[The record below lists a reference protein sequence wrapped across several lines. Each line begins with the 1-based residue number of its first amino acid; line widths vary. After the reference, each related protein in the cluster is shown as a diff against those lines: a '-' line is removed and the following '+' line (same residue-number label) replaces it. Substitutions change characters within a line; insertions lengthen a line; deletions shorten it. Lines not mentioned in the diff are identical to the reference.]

1 MKLVCSADIPLVCSF
16 VCLFFVCL
24 SITYCKF
31 WLLLIGDIKVE
42 VREVAKELDGVTEWL
57 LLGLYLGLPCSRLK
71 EIEADYPMTRSRR
84 TEVIYTWMKRE
95 RPSWQKVVDALVGV
109 GEGERARNLASK
121 YGN

>member
-1 MKLVCSADIPLVCSF
+1 M
-16 VCLFFVCL
+16 
-24 SITYCKF
+24 
-31 WLLLIGDIKVE
+31 
-42 VREVAKELDGVTEWL
+42 TEWL

-109 GEGERARNLASK
+109 GEGERARDLASK
-121 YGN
+121 YGNAWTHLIYVPPQIDKIALRFLLK